1 MEPAPD
7 QDTTA
12 NRLDDAVDVPIET
25 PADDAAEQA
34 LPASTD
40 DDADGDEAADTI
52 GTVASRS
59 TRRTPPSK
67 RAASGWTTTT
77 GEVGRD
83 DRRHFLRLDW
93 SLRSCGRHGHAT
105 YAPDEP
111 ELRERLRAE
120 TPIGTAWR
128 CLRCGDFVVGE
139 PRGHGPAADAP
150 EVIRGRALRD
160 LVILRLL
167 AVERLVRGLLVLLVA
182 YGVFRFRSR
191 QGSIEQAFNEDLP
204 LIQKLADKFHWN
216 FEDSAV
222 VRAIHTFLTFKQST
236 LGILAL
242 GLAIYGLLQLV
253 EATGLWLA
261 KRWGEYFAVVATAA
275 FIPIEVYELVER
287 VTWLR
292 DRRTADQHRCGR
304 LSAPD
309 QAAVRAARRQGG
321 VRGGAARGE
330 PARGAGGGSAA

>member
-1 MEPAPD
+1 M
-7 QDTTA
+7 
-12 NRLDDAVDVPIET
+12 R
-25 PADDAAEQA
+25 
-34 LPASTD
+34 
-40 DDADGDEAADTI
+40 
-52 GTVASRS
+52 
-59 TRRTPPSK
+59 
-67 RAASGWTTTT
+67 
-77 GEVGRD
+77 VGRD
-83 DRRHFLRLDW
+83 NRRHFLRLDW
-93 SLRSCGRHGHAT
+93 SLRSCGRRGHAT

-139 PRGHGPAADAP
+139 PAGHGPAADAP

-204 LIQKLADKFHWN
+204 LIQKLADTFHWN

-222 VRAIHTFLTFKQST
+222 VRAIHTFLAFKQST

-253 EATGLWLA
+253 EAAGLWLA

-292 DRRTADQHRCGR
+292 IVA
-304 LSAPD
+304 LMINI
-309 QAAVRAARRQGG
+309 AAVVYLLLTKRLFGLRGGKAAYEAERHEASLLEVQDAARPRSPTP
-321 VRGGAARGE
+321 E
-330 PARGAGGGSAA
+330 LI